1 MGCPIHIWLP
11 LMGAAAPIARAARDR
26 FRFARDAR
34 RAEAAPP
41 RETRRWAPVA
51 DSATRPSETSEVAR

>member
-26 FRFARDAR
+26 RPAPSFARRSGLGTAR
-34 RAEAAPP
+34 VAGEAEA
-41 RETRRWAPVA
+41 VA
-51 DSATRPSETSEVAR
+51 DSATRPVETPEVAR